1 MPDQIDEQVKQ
12 DRSDMIMTDQTLISA
27 DKNNE
32 KIGKTVEVLVE
43 GYDSYIRCYFGRT
56 EYDAPEIDGKI
67 FFTTDTPLVIGDFV
81 KVLINDSLE
90 YDLLGERVQ

>member
-1 MPDQIDEQVKQ
+1 MLWEDEQTKQ
-12 DRSDMIMTDQTLISA
+12 DRSDLIMNDQAVISA

-32 KIGKTVEVLVE
+32 KIGKTLDVLVE

-67 FFTTDTPLVIGDFV
+67 FFTTNKPLVIGDFV
-81 KVLINDSLE
+81 RVQVNDCLE
-90 YDLLGERVQ
+90 YDLLGEMVQ